1 MEYLSKA
8 IELSPLW
15 LFFILLCALL
25 YRYFIVLKKK
35 KLWSASLLDSLTGLP
50 NEQQLILNSQDS
62 AKHATSAFI
71 LIELNSFNDINVI
84 FGHDIGQQMLQ
95 KTARL
100 LQEICQQ
107 QGELYKL
114 NQGEYLVVC
123 QNNQHNNVVHLIGKI
138 IYFISNENYHLD
150 DHATLLTI
158 TAGISLGV
166 DDYEKALA
174 YARLAKEEARRQ
186 RKDWVIYKKEMHL
199 EKAYAENLF
208 ILNRVQQALRS
219 RLVLPYYQPILD
231 IYSNQVI
238 GCEALVRLRDPEG
251 HIYAPGSF
259 LNVVKRSNLYRQL
272 TLAMIHTALN
282 DMAHTG
288 LTVSLNLDAIDMKDE
303 GIISALIDGVQSH
316 GMAGR
321 VIIELIESE
330 YVSDFDKMK
339 QVITQ
344 LKHHGIRLAIDDFGV
359 GYSNFEY
366 VTRFDIDY
374 IKVDGSIIQHF
385 RHEKTAHAIVKAI
398 ASFALEL
405 NIPLVA
411 EHVSCEEEI
420 KELKRL
426 NFRYLQGY
434 YIGEPMPVE
443 QLATLFTTP
452 VAGTAITE

>member
-8 IELSPLW
+8 IELAPLW
-15 LFFILLCALL
+15 LLSILCCALI
-25 YRYFIVLKKK
+25 YWRFSSIKKNK
-35 KLWSASLLDSLTGLP
+35 QWAATLFDALTGLP
-50 NEQQLILNSQDS
+50 NEQQLVLNGQQPG
-62 AKHATSAFI
+62 KYNTSAFI
-71 LIELNSFNDINVI
+71 LIELNSFTDINVI
-84 FGHDIGQQMLQ
+84 FGHDMGQQMLQ

-100 LQEICQQ
+100 LQDICQQ

-138 IYFISNENYHLD
+138 IYFISNENYHLH

-158 TAGISLGV
+158 TAGICLGV

-199 EKAYAENLF
+199 EKAYQENLY

-251 HIYAPGSF
+251 HIYAPGTF

-272 TLAMIHTALN
+272 TLAMIHSALK

-288 LTVSLNLDAIDMKDE
+288 LTVSLNLDAVDMKDE
-303 GIISALIDGVQSH
+303 GIINALIEGVQSH
-316 GMAGR
+316 GMVGR

-330 YVSDFDKMK
+330 YVSDFERMK
-339 QVITQ
+339 EIIAQ
-344 LKHHGIRLAIDDFGV
+344 LKRYGIRLAIDDFGV

-374 IKVDGSIIQHF
+374 IKVDGSIIQQF

-434 YIGEPMPVE
+434 YIGEPMPADE
-443 QLATLFTTP
+443 LTALFTP
-452 VAGTAITE
+452 VAGAAITD

>member
-1 MEYLSKA
+1 MEYMSKA
-8 IELSPLW
+8 IDFSPLW
-15 LFFILLCALL
+15 LFSMLICALV
-25 YRYFIVLKKK
+25 YRHFINLKRNKQYAAA
-35 KLWSASLLDSLTGLP
+35 LFDSLTGLP
-50 NEQQLILNSQDS
+50 NEQQLALTGQQPG
-62 AKHATSAFI
+62 KYTTSAFI

-84 FGHDIGQQMLQ
+84 FGHDMGQQMLQ

-100 LQEICQQ
+100 LQDICQQ
-107 QGELYKL
+107 QGDLYKL

-138 IYFISNENYHLD
+138 IYFISNENYHLH

-158 TAGISLGV
+158 TAGICLGV

-186 RKDWVIYKKEMHL
+186 RKDWVIYKKELHL
-199 EKAYAENLF
+199 EKAYQENLY
-208 ILNRVQQALRS
+208 ILNRVQQALRC

-238 GCEALVRLRDPEG
+238 GCEALVRLRDSEG
-251 HIYAPGSF
+251 HIYAPGTF

-272 TLAMIHTALN
+272 TLAMIHSALK

-288 LTVSLNLDAIDMKDE
+288 LTVSLNLDAVDMKDE
-303 GIISALIDGVQSH
+303 GIINALIEGVQSH
-316 GMAGR
+316 GMVGR

-330 YVSDFDKMK
+330 YVSDFERMK
-339 QVITQ
+339 EIIAQ
-344 LKHHGIRLAIDDFGV
+344 LKRYGIRLAIDDFGV

-374 IKVDGSIIQHF
+374 IKVDGSIIQQF

-434 YIGEPMPVE
+434 YIGEPMPADE
-443 QLATLFTTP
+443 LTALFTP
-452 VAGTAITE
+452 VAGAAITD

>member
-8 IELSPLW
+8 IELAPLW
-15 LFFILLCALL
+15 LLSILCCALI
-25 YRYFIVLKKK
+25 YWRFSSIKKNK
-35 KLWSASLLDSLTGLP
+35 QWAATLFDALTGLP
-50 NEQQLILNSQDS
+50 NEQQLVLNGQQPG
-62 AKHATSAFI
+62 KYNTSAFI
-71 LIELNSFNDINVI
+71 LIELNSFTDINVI
-84 FGHDIGQQMLQ
+84 FGHDMGQQMLQ

-100 LQEICQQ
+100 LQGICQQ

-138 IYFISNENYHLD
+138 IYFISNENYHLH

-158 TAGISLGV
+158 TAGICLGV

-199 EKAYAENLF
+199 EKAYQENLY

-251 HIYAPGSF
+251 HIYAPGTF

-272 TLAMIHTALN
+272 TLAMIHSALK

-288 LTVSLNLDAIDMKDE
+288 LTVSLNLDAVDMKDE
-303 GIISALIDGVQSH
+303 GIINALIEGVQSH
-316 GMAGR
+316 GMVGR

-330 YVSDFDKMK
+330 YVSDFERMK
-339 QVITQ
+339 EIIAQ
-344 LKHHGIRLAIDDFGV
+344 LKRYGIRLAIDDFGV

-374 IKVDGSIIQHF
+374 IKVDGSIIQQF

-434 YIGEPMPVE
+434 YIGEPMPADE
-443 QLATLFTTP
+443 LTALFTP
-452 VAGTAITE
+452 VAGAAITD